1 MHSLQI
7 AAYLPHSTANG
18 PGIRSVVW
26 VQGCPLRCVGC
37 FNPYFQPFNKGE
49 PISTAILSQR
59 LLSVPETEGVSFSGG
74 EPFAQAAALAK
85 VASCIQAV
93 GKGVLIFTGF
103 YYEDLRINTDT
114 GIQLLLAHADL
125 LVAGPYQQN
134 LACKHPLLASSNQKL
149 IYLTERYRNIKLG
162 TRRIEY
168 RINTQG
174 IVTVTGFPQYAPS

>member
-1 MHSLQI
+1 MNTIQI

-37 FNPYFQPFNKGE
+37 FNPDFQPFNGGE
-49 PISTAILSQR
+49 TISTVMLSQH
-59 LLSVPETEGVSFSGG
+59 LLSVTETEGVSFSGG
-74 EPFAQAAALAK
+74 EPFAQATALAK
-85 VASCIQAV
+85 VASCVQAA
-93 GKGVLIFTGF
+93 GKGILIFTGF
-103 YYEDLRINTDT
+103 YYEDLHANNDT

-149 IYLTERYRNIKLG
+149 IYLTERYRNIQLR

-168 RINTQG
+168 RINNQG
-174 IVTVTGFPQYAPS
+174 IVTVTGFPQYASS